1 MVTNVRFRYIAGE
14 GQHLRYAV
22 IQRARAKLTA
32 AEKIQTRIT
41 YMRPIRL
48 IPVYHEHNK
57 RSLHLRMCADAL
69 LFLQNCFLGCG
80 KCAFKEVIM
89 KAILHELNTYGIYRC
104 LRRCLTT
111 AMSSQA
117 ICHDKATRL
126 IMKGCPHSV
135 LIYLPISEVCKA
147 TVIHR
152 TSSPPATL
160 RDHVLSCYITAGST
174 PCFLHTRPANTL
186 KIVHITKHSMS
197 SGMPDIPIINWFY
210 YIISPS
216 SINSICSFGMLF
228 DIICCLEQSY
238 LSRQDLCAKLFAGS
252 G

>member
-1 MVTNVRFRYIAGE
+1 MVTNVRFRYITGE
-14 GQHLRYAV
+14 RQHLRYAV

-135 LIYLPISEVCKA
+135 LIYLPISEVCKV

-152 TSSPPATL
+152 TSSPP
-160 RDHVLSCYITAGST
+160 RNITR
-174 PCFLHTRPANTL
+174 PCFKLLYNSWQYALFSSHPPSQ
-186 KIVHITKHSMS
+186 HIENSA
-197 SGMPDIPIINWFY
+197 Y
-210 YIISPS
+210 YKT
-216 SINSICSFGMLF
+216 FHVF
-228 DIICCLEQSY
+228 RY
-238 LSRQDLCAKLFAGS
+238 A
-252 G
+252 

>member
-1 MVTNVRFRYIAGE
+1 MVTNVRFRYIARE
-14 GQHLRYAV
+14 RQHLRYAV
-22 IQRARAKLTA
+22 IQRARAKLAA

-57 RSLHLRMCADAL
+57 RSLHLRMCADEL

-126 IMKGCPHSV
+126 IMKGGPHSV
-135 LIYLPISEVCKA
+135 LIYLPISEVCKV

-152 TSSPPATL
+152 TSSPLQHCTTWRYFKLLYYCRQYALLSSHPPGQHIENSVYYKTF
-160 RDHVLSCYITAGST
+160 HVFRYA
-174 PCFLHTRPANTL
+174 
-186 KIVHITKHSMS
+186 
-197 SGMPDIPIINWFY
+197 
-210 YIISPS
+210 
-216 SINSICSFGMLF
+216 
-228 DIICCLEQSY
+228 
-238 LSRQDLCAKLFAGS
+238 
-252 G
+252 